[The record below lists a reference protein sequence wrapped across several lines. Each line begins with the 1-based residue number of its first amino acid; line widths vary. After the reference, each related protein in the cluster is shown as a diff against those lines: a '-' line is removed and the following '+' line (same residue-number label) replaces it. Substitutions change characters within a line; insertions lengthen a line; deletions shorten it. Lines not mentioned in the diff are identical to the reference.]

1 MLKNAVIGTTWVL
14 SRDRVG
20 GHLTA
25 VFKSVTLSMLMAS
38 LTFYW
43 DVPGFFVI
51 LQHFRGVF
59 GVSFIIFWGYFRDFF
74 DDLYAKCNFLLLLLS
89 FYCSTINSN

>member
-25 VFKSVTLSMLMAS
+25 VFKSVTLSMLMGS

-74 DDLYAKCNFLLLLLS
+74 DDLYAKCNFFTTFIELLL
-89 FYCSTINSN
+89 FDDKF